1 MLLMDK
7 KYPDTELQFVDHTV
21 VFFMLGFEPTILS
34 RNWHGN
40 RLYQTTKTTLRR
52 RIKTELY
59 IKLNY
64 TISGKEWSHDESSA
78 IFKRQ
83 ELSFMGEYTWRG
95 FDCRRF
101 RVVCKII
108 VFFLTTLNLLTIA
121 YWIAIVSIYFLAF
134 TLGSTRVYVGYLDK
148 NFLLEDPIYLYT
160 EIHPNR

>member
-108 VFFLTTLNLLTIA
+108 VFFFNYPQFVDNSILNSNSFYPSFYTWLHP
-121 YWIAIVSIYFLAF
+121 
-134 TLGSTRVYVGYLDK
+134 RVCRLS
-148 NFLLEDPIYLYT
+148 
-160 EIHPNR
+160 R